1 MKKWVLGALA
11 LAAVVGLGAC
21 GNDQKESKSEDK
33 VIKVAAQAPPM
44 TDIVKVAAKEAKKD
58 GWDIQLVQ
66 VNDNVAYN
74 DMVMGKEADASLAQH
89 KPFMEKYN
97 QEKNAT
103 LVALQP
109 IYDAK
114 VGFYSKEYDSID
126 ALPENSKIAL
136 PSDVSNEGRALAI
149 LNDYGVITLKDGV
162 GANGTVKDIVA
173 NPKNFEFMSVDLL
186 NLAEAYSE
194 PDVAMV
200 YNYPTYI
207 AKIGLKPS
215 DALFL
220 EKTPDSRFS
229 IQLVARED
237 NQDSEKIKA
246 LKKAVTSES
255 VKKFLEDEHSDTLL
269 VAF

>member
-1 MKKWVLGALA
+1 M
-11 LAAVVGLGAC
+11 
-21 GNDQKESKSEDK
+21 
-33 VIKVAAQAPPM
+33 
-44 TDIVKVAAKEAKKD
+44 
-58 GWDIQLVQ
+58 
-66 VNDNVAYN
+66 
-74 DMVMGKEADASLAQH
+74 
-89 KPFMEKYN
+89 
-97 QEKNAT
+97 
-103 LVALQP
+103 
-109 IYDAK
+109 
-114 VGFYSKEYDSID
+114 
-126 ALPENSKIAL
+126 

-149 LNDYGVITLKDGV
+149 LNDYGVITLKEGV

-246 LKKAVTSES
+246 LKKAVTSDA
-255 VKKFLEDEHSDTLL
+255 VKKFLEEQHSDTLL
-269 VAF
+269 VAV